1 MLVADE
7 FVGTLDD
14 PDIAARVDG
23 EATLTVTV
31 DDVERRRSRF
41 RTTAEDG
48 TDMGVVVARELSD
61 GDVLAADGTLVV
73 VSLAATTAMV
83 LDFAGVTGT
92 DAVTAAL
99 ELGHVVGNRHRDLA
113 VDGDRAYLP
122 AQRRERLEA
131 TVRPLLPEG
140 VTVSYEDVP
149 PTLFDDGEGP
159 DHSHEHDDHGHGD
172 HSHDHDHGHGDHSH
186 DHDGDSR
193 GIDGGAE
200 S

>member
-23 EATLTVTV
+23 EATLAVTV

-159 DHSHEHDDHGHGD
+159 DHSH
-172 HSHDHDHGHGDHSH
+172 DHDHGHGDHSH